1 MQTQTRR
8 HQRRV
13 VTGEVGGNER
23 GEHDCGVPDF
33 YFYVTTT
40 SRNPVAEFDG
50 PSLILRPRK
59 WNVSIFDWTYLAVT
73 PPHRLNVEYQLIDVL
88 TKTCDVSI
96 GLRDAADHSEAKR
109 KFSAL
114 RAMSCALGVEPL
126 IAQFVGTHPLDA
138 LSAINGAPADSED
151 PRHATA
157 ATVRSGED
165 PVEVW
170 WNQPTLGLLPSGT
183 RVFLDSESAQA
194 AAELLQA
201 WVDICDQMPRLRV
214 LEEVL
219 VSAPVSTSYPQ
230 ATMSVWGAL
239 ESLFPSVQTEVTYRV
254 AMYLTQ
260 LVRPP
265 DPLAYLK
272 SVRSAYAQ
280 RSRIAHGSVSSARDE
295 IAAWQGA
302 WALLCDATLAIT
314 RRGVLP
320 TEEDLTREMLT
331 RP

>member
-1 MQTQTRR
+1 
-8 HQRRV
+8 
-13 VTGEVGGNER
+13 VGGDEW

-40 SRNPVAEFDG
+40 SSDPVADFEG
-50 PSLILRPRK
+50 PSLILSPRK

-73 PPHRLNVEYQLIDVL
+73 SPHRLNVEYQLIDVL
-88 TKTCDVSI
+88 TKTCNVSI
-96 GLRDAADHSEAKR
+96 GLRDAADYSEAKR

-138 LSAINGAPADSED
+138 LSAINGPPADPED
-151 PRHATA
+151 PRHAA
-157 ATVRSGED
+157 AAPIRSGEE
-165 PVEVW
+165 PVQVW
-170 WNQPTLGLLPSGT
+170 WNQPTLSLLPSGT
-183 RVFLDSESAQA
+183 EVFLDSESAQA
-194 AAELLQA
+194 AAELLQT
-201 WVDICDQMPRLRV
+201 WIDLCDRMPRLRV

-219 VSAPVSTSYPQ
+219 VNAPVSVSYPQ
-230 ATMSVWGAL
+230 ATLSVWGAL

-260 LVRPP
+260 LVRPS

-272 SVRSAYAQ
+272 SVRSAYGQ
-280 RSRIAHGSVSSARDE
+280 RSKIAHGSVSSTRDE
-295 IAAWQGA
+295 IAAWRGA

-314 RRGVLP
+314 RRGGLP
-320 TEEDLTREMLT
+320 AEEDLTREMLM